1 MIENYKIKIGGLER
15 YITSYEQLLLTEPGS
30 ITIGSEPLT
39 TFQYLSCLFNNLGY
53 DKCPKDFLWLENNI
67 DIELVEKTE
76 VLDYPITKNPLMIFK
91 DCDLFTLLICIRN
104 WIKSDIERGHILDP
118 RKSFKLP
125 AQRDIEF
132 YQQNRVKLMRT
143 AVIDQKIKSW
153 NKADIIWRRLYNLN
167 PNIDSEYFEYH
178 IPNFEFWSKY
188 IRIENARPLFISVL
202 VDPDILLSVIKQS
215 EIEATVRVHSM
226 DNKPIVLLNE
236 QKLVGEFYKIFSKKV
251 QQIMNIYRNKG
262 IRGFITDQYKIVK
275 KDVSNIPSM
284 NVNLITPIYMGQNR
298 QVDQSIFGEIFYQ
311 IASIPITGDT
321 IAYIMKYI
329 DNNSMKFIERMDQ
342 YDIQRIATYKRLYYT
357 IEQLKSSNP
366 ELLNPKDRFMLSEP
380 FYIDSDT
387 FGLYSRKM
395 NKYYIVSRDLIL
407 REMDPKEAVDYYQNF
422 LGKSVELDPS
432 EIGNALEP
440 DAVPFIDLDQL
451 EQRSLGNMNN
461 MVLPNV
467 IEPNRIPYINI
478 VPQEETYGF
487 DINTMVENIIL

>member
-1 MIENYKIKIGGLER
+1 MIKEYKIKIGGLER
-15 YITSYEQLLLTEPGS
+15 YVTSYEELLFKEPGS
-30 ITIGSEPLT
+30 ITLGSEPLT

-91 DCDLFTLLICIRN
+91 DCDLFTLLLCIRN
-104 WIKSDIERGHILDP
+104 WIKSGIERGHILDP

-125 AQRDIEF
+125 SQKDVQF

-143 AVIDQKIKSW
+143 SVLSPKVESW
-153 NKADIIWRRLYNLN
+153 DKADIIWRRLYNLN

-178 IPNFEFWSKY
+178 IPNFELWSKY
-188 IRIENARPLFISVL
+188 IKIENARPLFISVL
-202 VDPDILLSVIKQS
+202 ADPDILLSAIKQS
-215 EIEATVRVHSM
+215 EIEATSKVYSRS
-226 DNKPIVLLNE
+226 NKPIVLLNE
-236 QKLVGEFYKIFSKKV
+236 QELVSEFYNVFSKKV
-251 QQIMNIYRNKG
+251 QQIMNIYKNKG

-284 NVNLITPIYMGQNR
+284 NVNLIAPIYMGQNR

-321 IAYIMKYI
+321 IAYIMKYV
-329 DNNSMKFIERMDQ
+329 DSNSMKFIERMDQ

-366 ELLNPKDRFMLSEP
+366 ELLNPKDRFMLSES

-387 FGLYSRKM
+387 FGLYSRKL

-407 REMDPKEAVDYYQNF
+407 REMDPKEAVDYYQNY

-440 DAVPFIDLDQL
+440 EAVPFIDLDKL

-461 MVLPNV
+461 ITITNN

-487 DINTMVENIIL
+487 DVNTMVENIIL

>member
-1 MIENYKIKIGGLER
+1 MIEHYKIIINGIER
-15 YITSYEQLLLTEPGS
+15 YISSYEELLFKEPGS
-30 ITIGSEPLT
+30 ISLGSGPLT

-91 DCDLFTLLICIRN
+91 DCDLFTLLLCIRN
-104 WIKSDIERGHILDP
+104 WIKSNIERGHMLDP
-118 RKSFKLP
+118 KKSFNLP
-125 AQRDIEF
+125 SIQDIQF

-143 AVIDQKIKSW
+143 AVLCQKIQSW
-153 NKADIIWRRLYNLN
+153 NKADIICRRLYNLN
-167 PNIDSEYFEYH
+167 PNLDSEYFEYH
-178 IPNFEFWSKY
+178 IPNFDLWSKY

-202 VDPDILLSVIKQS
+202 IDPDILLSAIKQS
-215 EIEATVRVHSM
+215 EIEATSRIYSKS
-226 DNKPIVLLNE
+226 NKPIILLNE
-236 QKLVGEFYKIFSKKV
+236 RELVAEFYNIFSKKV
-251 QQIMNIYRNKG
+251 QQITNIYRNKG
-262 IRGFITDQYKIVK
+262 IKGFLVDQYKIVK
-275 KDVSNIPSM
+275 KEPYNIM
-284 NVNLITPIYMGQNR
+284 ETNVNLIAPIYMGQNK

-329 DNNSMKFIERMDQ
+329 DSNSMKFIERMDQ

-357 IEQLKSSNP
+357 IEQLKRSNP
-366 ELLNPKDRFMLSEP
+366 ELLNPKDRFILSEV

-387 FGLYSRKM
+387 FGLYSRKL

-407 REMDPKEAVDYYQNF
+407 REMDAKEAVDYYQKF

-440 DAVPFIDLDQL
+440 EIVPFIDLDQL

-461 MVLPNV
+461 IGITNV
-467 IEPNRIPYINI
+467 IEPNNIPYINI

-487 DINTMVENIIL
+487 DVNTMVENIIL